1 MNMAIEWL
9 QPKKLK
15 TVTGKQ
21 QIAKRRPALQTPSIL
36 PTLSFADIKDIW
48 NNDADIRNGYIKRAQ
63 YYSGQQAILDVA
75 DDRID
80 GRERSKVVTNFIEY
94 GIAKHVGFILY
105 EPPELTPAPYIRGTE
120 KHTEVEKALK
130 NYDELSNALNLDRQR
145 REHLENA
152 ILYGMSVSLH
162 SWSEDNGISTTV
174 YTPINWG
181 FMYDI
186 DGQIVVAVYRWEI
199 PKGTWDG
206 EKISKTGVTFYT
218 AYDSRYIYT
227 YKVENGRNKKNVPVN
242 AHVTT
247 NWTEHM
253 YGRVPIAVYPV
264 LSSYASFITPA
275 IMRQQD
281 IYNEVRSYNAD
292 DVKYNVDAVLAIT
305 GMPSVDALLEEN
317 EAGETFAKMI
327 KDLKLLPLLPGGYA
341 EFLTKGNNESKVA
354 FDLDLTRSAL
364 HRMLKICDIDA
375 ILGAT
380 GQASGIALKLKLQ
393 PQIEQTGTFKEN
405 FSVGIR
411 EEIDLFNVIWHLED
425 KPLLSD
431 FDITFFPN
439 IPVNEI
445 ELYAAMPSLEKTLSL
460 EDRIKL
466 IPKVRDSAEAAKAKR
481 REMLESRIPVQPEQE
496 VEQKHVGIK
505 FDKDMKEGDKI
516 SKSAV

>member
-1 MNMAIEWL
+1 MTMKWL
-9 QPKKLK
+9 QPLKLK

-21 QIAKRRPALQTPSIL
+21 QMAKRRPALQTPSIL
-36 PTLSFADIKDIW
+36 PTLSFAEIKDIW
-48 NNDADIRNGYIKRAQ
+48 DNDADIRNGYIKRAN

-80 GRERSKVVTNFIEY
+80 GRARSKVVTNFIEY
-94 GIAKHVGFILY
+94 GISKHVGFILY

-120 KHTEVEKALK
+120 KQVEVETALK

-152 ILYGMSVSLH
+152 ILYGMSISLH

-186 DGQIVVAVYRWEI
+186 DGQIVVAIYRWEI
-199 PKGTWDG
+199 PEGTWDG
-206 EKISKTGVTFYT
+206 EKVSKTGATFYT

-227 YKVENGRNKKNVPVN
+227 YKVESGSGKENVSTD
-242 AHVTT
+242 ARVTSSR
-247 NWTEHM
+247 TEHM

-275 IMRQQD
+275 IMGQQD

-292 DVKYNVDAVLAIT
+292 DVKYNVDAVLAII

-327 KDLKLLPLLPGGYA
+327 KDLKLLPLLPGGHA
-341 EFLTKGNNESKVA
+341 EFLTKGNDEKKVA
-354 FDLDLTRSAL
+354 FDLELTRGAL

-411 EEIDLFNVIWHLED
+411 EEIDLFNAIWMLNGE
-425 KPLLSD
+425 PLLTD

-445 ELYAAMPSLEKTLSL
+445 ELYGAMPSLEKTLSL
-460 EDRIKL
+460 EDRIRL

-481 REMLESRIPVQPEQE
+481 KEMLDSRKPVQSEQ
-496 VEQKHVGIK
+496 VI
-505 FDKDMKEGDKI
+505 FDKDMKEGDNTPG
-516 SKSAV
+516 SAV